1 MRILNNV
8 NDKDVVMILRDM
20 EADDPRWAE
29 NPYIPHLHAHL
40 QAAKN
45 GREFD
50 NSLIDGTWK
59 RIQQVLHCMKKVSY
73 FAIILFVISCIY
85 FIFLMILTS
94 HPVTAKHQTLA
105 LQPTTKNE
113 KAAFIQAQAE
123 QENIE
128 ALKTEALLTPLM
140 TPQAAENAVLNNK
153 NSTVLSTNDSSEEEG
168 RLAG

>member
-1 MRILNNV
+1 
-8 NDKDVVMILRDM
+8 MILRDM

-29 NPYIPHLHAHL
+29 NPYIPNLHAHL

-45 GREFD
+45 GTEFD

-59 RIQQVLHCMKKVSY
+59 RVQQVLRRMKKVSY
-73 FAIILFVISCIY
+73 FAIILFVVFCIY
-85 FIFLMILTS
+85 FIFSMTLTS

-113 KAAFIQAQAE
+113 KVALIQAQAG

-140 TPQAAENAVLNNK
+140 TPQVAENAVLNNK
-153 NSTVLSTNDSSEEEG
+153 NSTVFSNNDSLSEE
-168 RLAG
+168 